1 MPSPALLYLGHP
13 MPSAVSR
20 QRLRLV
26 LSAEN
31 VPRAEA
37 LLTLAGA
44 DAISLRDAADDAIF
58 EPEPGTT
65 PLWPRVAL
73 EALFMRGADLAPLA
87 KLLAAT
93 FRDAAVSVGA
103 LEDSAW
109 QARLSQPVK
118 ARPIG
123 SRLWLA
129 PADDRDAP
137 GDRLVVRINMGL
149 AFGTGE
155 HPTTSLC
162 LDWLEHHVASGI
174 TVLDYGCGSG
184 ILALAALALGARFSY
199 AVDNDP
205 QALVAT
211 KANAALNGAAERL
224 FVGTPETLP
233 TVAVDVLAANILA
246 GPLVE
251 LAPKLAD
258 CAAPGG
264 TLVLSGILEAQA
276 ARVAAAYAPY
286 LTSVE
291 QTAREGW
298 VLLVGSRKTG

>member
-1 MPSPALLYLGHP
+1 MAI
-13 MPSAVSR
+13 
-20 QRLRLV
+20 
-26 LSAEN
+26 ED

-44 DAISLRDAADDAIF
+44 ETISLRDAADDAIY
-58 EPEPGTT
+58 EPEPGTA
-65 PLWPRVAL
+65 PLWPKVVL
-73 EALFMRGADLAPLA
+73 EALFARDAGLAPLA

-93 FRDAAVSVGA
+93 FRDAAISVDA

-109 QARLSQPVK
+109 QTSLPQAVK

-123 SRLWLA
+123 RRLWLA

-137 GDRLVVRINMGL
+137 SDRLVVRINMGL

-174 TVLDYGCGSG
+174 TMLDYGCGSG
-184 ILALAALALGARFSY
+184 ILALATLMLGARFAY

-205 QALVAT
+205 QALTAT

-224 FVGTPETLP
+224 FVGLPETLP

-251 LAPKLAD
+251 LAPKLAER
-258 CAAPGG
+258 AAPGG
-264 TLVLSGILEAQA
+264 RLLLSGILEAQA

-286 LTSVE
+286 LTNVE

-298 VLLVGSRKTG
+298 VLLVGSRKAG